1 MKDFFKEGLNALKS
15 GGTSPA
21 AQLACQQLKDF
32 LSHVPE
38 SLNNLKKA
46 CSEEKDFNCLIATEV
61 LIPLSSGCCLIN
73 KEITGVK
80 EKRLKQPAEH
90 GLNGLVI
97 GKKIL
102 LLSSNKLRCFIISLP
117 EPTCLLV
124 STKSGIVSTAHAYS
138 TSLTH

>member
-21 AQLACQQLKDF
+21 TQLACQQLKDF

-46 CSEEKDFNCLIATEV
+46 CSEDFNCLIATEV
-61 LIPLSSGCCLIN
+61 LITLSSGCCLIN
-73 KEITGVK
+73 KEITGVT

-102 LLSSNKLRCFIISLP
+102 LLSSNKLRCFIISFP